1 MADVTS
7 INLHDAALQEEEYL
21 SSLEPRPEE
30 DVSINLKNFRHVKI
44 FKDCSRPQAFRT
56 RKKRREWV

>member
-7 INLHDAALQEEEYL
+7 ITSHDDALEEEEYL
-21 SSLEPRPEE
+21 STLEPRPEK

-44 FKDCSRPQAFRT
+44 FKVFSRP
-56 RKKRREWV
+56 